1 MKLQTLK
8 LIVVAAILGQPGVA
22 FAWSASLEKSMDYTK
37 MAAQVHG
44 YTNAPIGH
52 VTFCNQ
58 FPRECISFDSGNLR
72 VKLTTA
78 ARKQLAFINESVN
91 REIKPVSDQEQYG
104 VVERWIYP
112 ESGQGDCEDYVLLK
126 KKRLVESRWPAS
138 ALLITVVKDEFG
150 EGHAVL
156 TVRTDRGDL
165 ILDNKRSEIMPW
177 RETGYFFIKRQ
188 SARDPQQWVSLI
200 PQDSTPTVSASGTK
214 NIATEDE

>member
-1 MKLQTLK
+1 MKLLNLK
-8 LIVVAAILGQPGVA
+8 LMAVAALLVQPGAA
-22 FAWSASLEKSMDYTK
+22 FAWSASLEKGVDYSK
-37 MAAQVHG
+37 MAAQIYG

-52 VTFCNQ
+52 AMFCEQ
-58 FPRECISFDSGNLR
+58 HPRECVSVDGGNLR

-78 ARKQLAFINESVN
+78 ARKQLASINESVN
-91 REIKPVSDQEQYG
+91 REIKPVSDLEQYD
-104 VVERWIYP
+104 VIERWTYP
-112 ESGQGDCEDYVLLK
+112 DSGQGDCEDYVLLK

-165 ILDNKRSEIMPW
+165 VLDNKRSEIMHW
-177 RETGYFFIKRQ
+177 HETGYFFIKRQ